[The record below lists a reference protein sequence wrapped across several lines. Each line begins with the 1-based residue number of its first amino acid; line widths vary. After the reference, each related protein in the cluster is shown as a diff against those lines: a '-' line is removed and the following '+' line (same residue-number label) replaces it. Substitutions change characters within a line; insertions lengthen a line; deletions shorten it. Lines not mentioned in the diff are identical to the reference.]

1 MSVAV
6 STVGPLT
13 VWCDGEEGGEEKVVA
28 EFGESEGEKEE
39 GEKDDVT
46 NCFGSPVC
54 FWDANTA
61 FSC

>member
-1 MSVAV
+1 M
-6 STVGPLT
+6 
-13 VWCDGEEGGEEKVVA
+13 A

-54 FWDANTA
+54 F
-61 FSC
+61 